1 MRYRRGF
8 SFGISDTRVKPSFFL
23 TAPARKPRTLCCCQP
38 VAACS
43 SSIVAPSCRPSRSR
57 QVCCFVC
64 LPVAGLVLLRGPTPP
79 FRRVCR
85 FGAFALL
92 LLPFALSRRWR
103 LARSRQSSSHLQCD
117 LSIGWS
123 SILSNRA
130 SCAVL
135 PPPKAPPLRRGA
147 LGRWH
152 HARPPT
158 TSAWTLSSKEKSSS
172 LCGVRASLLRTPPR
186 R

>member
-1 MRYRRGF
+1 MLLPG
-8 SFGISDTRVKPSFFL
+8 P
-23 TAPARKPRTLCCCQP
+23 
-38 VAACS
+38 ACS
-43 SSIVAPSCRPSRSR
+43 SSIVAPFCRLSRSR

-64 LPVAGLVLLRGPTPP
+64 FPVAGLVLLPGPAPP
-79 FRRVCR
+79 FRQVCR
-85 FGAFALL
+85 FGAFALW

-103 LARSRQSSSHLQCD
+103 LARSTASILVSSTGCD
-117 LSIGWS
+117 LAIGWS

-152 HARPPT
+152 HA
-158 TSAWTLSSKEKSSS
+158 L
-172 LCGVRASLLRTPPR
+172 
-186 R
+186 